1 MEKQNGAFGSRAGFI
16 LAAIGSAVGL
26 GNIWR
31 FSYVAYENGGG
42 AFLVPYFIALLV
54 VGIPL
59 LILEF
64 GFGLR
69 QRGSAALSFARLDRK
84 YEWVGWWA
92 PIVSFVLMT
101 YYAVIIG
108 WTMNY
113 LGYSLF
119 QSWGSDTEGF
129 FFSKHLGLS
138 SGIWEIGS
146 FKLHIL
152 LAVFL
157 VWAINF
163 IIIYKGVQNGVEKAS
178 KIFMPLL
185 FVLVAL
191 ITLRGITLPGAMI
204 GINKFL
210 TPDFSAL
217 ANTKVWLAAFS
228 QIFFSLSLG
237 FGVMITYASYLP
249 KDSDV
254 VNNAFITGLGN
265 SAISFMVGLGV
276 FGVLGY
282 MAHQSGLPI
291 EEVVTQSIGLAFIAF
306 PKAIN
311 MLPAFQ
317 TVFGFIFF
325 LALVIAGLSSSIS
338 LVEAVTANL
347 MDKFNMQRN
356 KAVLITC
363 IVGFVG
369 SAMYTTGAG
378 LYFLDVVDYFAM
390 RYGGAIVGIVEC
402 IIVAWILK
410 ASVMREW
417 MNPISDFAVG
427 KWWDVL
433 VKYLIPSTLGFL
445 VLKVTIEEIAQP
457 YGGYP
462 MSAIIIF
469 GWLAAVLYVVG
480 GIAIAK
486 MKWADSS
493 LLHGEVE

>member
-42 AFLVPYFIALLV
+42 AFLIPYFVALLT

-64 GFGLR
+64 GFGLK
-69 QRGSAALSFARLDRK
+69 QRGSAALSFARLSRK
-84 YEWVGWWA
+84 WEFMGWWA
-92 PIVSFVLMT
+92 PAVSFLLMT
-101 YYAVIIG
+101 YYATIIG
-108 WTMNY
+108 WTINY
-113 LGYSLF
+113 LGYSIF
-119 QSWGSDTEGF
+119 QSWGTDTESF
-129 FFSKHLGLS
+129 FFSKHLGLT
-138 SGIWEIGS
+138 SGFWEIGS
-146 FKLHIL
+146 IKPHIL
-152 LAVFL
+152 IAVFL

-163 IIIYKGVQNGVEKAS
+163 VIIYKGVQNGVEKAS

-191 ITLRGITLPGAMI
+191 ITLRGVTLPGAMI

-217 ANTKVWLAAFS
+217 VSSKVWLAAFG

-265 SAISFMVGLGV
+265 SGVSFLIGLGV

-282 MAHQSGLPI
+282 MAHQTGLPI

-311 MLPAFQ
+311 MLPAFSGL
-317 TVFGFIFF
+317 FGFTFF

-347 MDKFNMQRN
+347 MDKFNMERN
-356 KAVLITC
+356 KAVLLTC

-378 LYFLDVVDYFAM
+378 LYFLDVIDHFVMQYGAAVIGIFECVAIGWIFKANRM
-390 RYGGAIVGIVEC
+390 R
-402 IIVAWILK
+402 
-410 ASVMREW
+410 SW
-417 MNPISDFAVG
+417 MNPKSDFAVG

-433 VKYLIPSTLGFL
+433 VMYLIPLTLGFS
-445 VLKVTIEEIAQP
+445 VLKTTIEEIAQP
-457 YGGYP
+457 YGGYSS
-462 MSAIIIF
+462 SAIGV
-469 GWLAAVLYVVG
+469 GWLTAVLLVIVG
-480 GIAIAK
+480 LTISK
-486 MKWADSS
+486 MNWADAS
-493 LLHGEVE
+493 LLNGEVE